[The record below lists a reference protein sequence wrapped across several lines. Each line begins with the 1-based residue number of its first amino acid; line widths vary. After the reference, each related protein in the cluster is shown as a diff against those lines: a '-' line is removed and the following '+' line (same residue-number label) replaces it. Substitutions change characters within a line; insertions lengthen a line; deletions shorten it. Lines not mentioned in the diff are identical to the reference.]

1 VAAIDGLV
9 SGLKTADLI
18 NQLMQLEANPQTLLK
33 QKQAKVGTLVSAY
46 QTLNST
52 VANLATNAG
61 KLTSAAK
68 VDAAAATSSSAAV
81 TATLGDG
88 AASGTLKFTVDRL
101 AQGQT
106 AVTAKSAAWADA
118 SGAITIE
125 IGGERHELTAASSS
139 MSDVAYAVNQSGL
152 GITATRVAAGTDDDG
167 NALYRLQF
175 ASNETGAEAE
185 FSVYAGAS
193 AGIPAGAADVFTADG
208 AAIVS
213 EAQDAQLTLW
223 PGTGAAQ
230 TVASAG
236 NTFADVLPGVT
247 LAVTEASETPVT
259 VTVSRDAEAVSAKV
273 GGLVTN
279 LAAALSY
286 ITSNSRITSASDGG
300 ATSGGTLAGDSTA
313 RETKNKLSTAF
324 IAPIDG
330 ISPSEYGI
338 TVDKTGVFSFDAAK
352 FEAALAK
359 DPQKTLAAAATLSA
373 RVEETAKGLSDPRE
387 GIITA
392 KVTGQQSLSKSLTER
407 IEKWDTSLATRRA
420 TLEKTYSSLEVTL
433 SNLQAQGTWL
443 TSQLAS
449 LPTMNSGS
457 NR

>member
-1 VAAIDGLV
+1 MAAIDGLA
-9 SGLKTADLI
+9 SGLDTAALI
-18 NQLMQLEANPQTLLK
+18 NSLIQLEANPQTLLK
-33 QKQAKVGTLVSAY
+33 QKQVKVGTLISAY

-68 VDAAAATSSSAAV
+68 VDAAAATSSSTAV

-118 SGAITIE
+118 SGLITIE
-125 IGGERHELTAASSS
+125 IDGERHELTAASSS
-139 MSDVAYAVNQSGL
+139 MSDIASAVNKAGL
-152 GITATRVAAGTDDDG
+152 GISATRVAAGTDADG
-167 NALYRLQF
+167 TALYRLQF
-175 ASNETGAEAE
+175 ASSETGEAAR

-193 AGIPAGAADVFTADG
+193 FEHPAGAADLFAADG
-208 AAIVS
+208 AAVVS

-223 PGTGAAQ
+223 PGTAAAQ
-230 TVASAG
+230 AVTSAG

-247 LAVTEASETPVT
+247 LAVTEASETPTT
-259 VTVSRDAEAVSAKV
+259 VTVSRDAKAVSAKV
-273 GGLVTN
+273 AGLVTN
-279 LAAALSY
+279 LGSTLSY
-286 ITSNSRITSASDGG
+286 ITSNSRITSATDGG
-300 ATSGGTLAGDSTA
+300 ATTGGTLAGDSTA
-313 RETKNKLSTAF
+313 RDTKNKLTTAF

-330 ISPSEYGI
+330 VSPSEYGI
-338 TVDKTGVFSFDAAK
+338 TVDKAGVFSFDAAE

-359 DPQKTLAAAATLSA
+359 DPQKTLAAVATLGA

-392 KVTGQQSLSKSLTER
+392 KVTGQQSLSKSLTQR
-407 IEKWDTSLATRRA
+407 IEQWDVSLATRRA
-420 TLEKTYSSLEVTL
+420 TLEKTYATLEVTL
-433 SNLQAQGTWL
+433 SNLQSQGNWL
-443 TSQLAS
+443 AGQLAT
-449 LPTMNSGS
+449 LPNLNAGS

>member
-1 VAAIDGLV
+1 MAAIDGIA

-18 NQLMQLEANPQTLLK
+18 NSLMQLEANPQTLLK
-33 QKQAKVGTLVSAY
+33 QKQVKVGTLISAY

-52 VANLATNAG
+52 VANVATNAG
-61 KLTSAAK
+61 KLTSTAK
-68 VDAAAATSSSAAV
+68 VDAAAATSSSTAV

-88 AASGTLKFTVDRL
+88 AAAGTLKFTVDRL

-106 AVTAKSAAWADA
+106 AVTASSATWADA
-118 SGAITIE
+118 SGVVTIE
-125 IGGERHELTAASSS
+125 IGGERHELTAASNS
-139 MSDVAYAVNQSGL
+139 MSDIAYAVNQAGL
-152 GITATRVAAGTDDDG
+152 GISATRVAAGTAADG
-167 NALYRLQF
+167 TALYRLQF
-175 ASNETGAEAE
+175 ASNETGEAAK

-193 AGIPAGAADVFTADG
+193 ADHAAGADDLFAADG

-230 TVASAG
+230 TVTSTG

-247 LAVTEASETPVT
+247 LAVTEASETPAT
-259 VTVSRDAEAVSAKV
+259 VTVSRDAKAVSAKV
-273 GGLVTN
+273 AGLVAN
-279 LAAALSY
+279 LTSALSY
-286 ITSNSRITSASDGG
+286 ISSNSRVTSASDGG
-300 ATSGGTLAGDSTA
+300 ATTGGTLTGDGTA
-313 RETKNKLSTAF
+313 RETKTKLSSAF

-330 ISPSEYGI
+330 VSPGDYGI
-338 TVDKTGVFSFDAAK
+338 TVDKTGVFSFDATK

-359 DPQKTLAAAATLSA
+359 DPQKTLAAVAALGA

-392 KVTGQQSLSKSLTER
+392 KVTGQQSQAKDLTTQIER
-407 IEKWDTSLATRRA
+407 WDDRLANRRA
-420 TLEKTYSSLEVTL
+420 TLERTYATLEVTL
-433 SNLQAQGTWL
+433 SNLQSQGNWL
-443 TSQLAS
+443 AGQLAT
-449 LPTMNSGS
+449 LPNLNNRS